1 MPVPENF
8 NPRDLD
14 PPSQNL
20 RAADYKLDQR
30 WKLTISD
37 VNVEEMEGRDEGEP
51 SRKKLVLSFKDR
63 EKRLVLNATNR
74 GFLAARL
81 GDNPNAWTEAEIIL
95 HRTTT
100 TFGNDTVPAL
110 RIIDVRGGNVP
121 EPEPPSDETPF

>member
-8 NPRDLD
+8 KPSDLD

-20 RAADYKLDQR
+20 RAADYSLDQR

-37 VNVEEMEGRDEGEP
+37 VNVEEVKDRDDETQT
-51 SRKKLVLSFKDR
+51 RKKLVLSFKDR
-63 EKRLVLNATNR
+63 EKRLMLNATNR
-74 GFLAARL
+74 GFLSARL
-81 GDNPNAWTEAEIIL
+81 GDSPNGWVGAEILL

-100 TFGNDTVPAL
+100 QFGNDTVPAL

-121 EPEPPSDETPF
+121 EPDLEDEVPF